1 MNLRINWN
9 YGAFGNAGANAR
21 FRPRQN
27 PCRFKSE
34 HAMPAASN
42 ANHLSASDGA
52 WLLASRQA
60 NPAVARYVRDLQG
73 YEEFRASLVRRRE
86 LPHGGV
92 VLVINFGAKWRVANP
107 RRQAPAQSYD
117 SFVAGVDDF
126 ASLVDC
132 GGRAFCLQVNFTPIG
147 ARRFFG
153 LPMHELSRRVV
164 PLGDIMGGD
173 ADRLADRLFQAP
185 NWDSR
190 FDIAEQAI
198 LAHLPRAPREDAG
211 ILWAWDRLARND
223 GQCSIAG
230 LARELDCSRKHLVA
244 RFRDQIGLPP
254 KSIAGIMRFNRALR
268 LIGGTA
274 QPDLAAIAAEAG
286 YFDQPHFNRDFL
298 ALSGITPGEFLR
310 ARLLDGD
317 GVGA

>member
-1 MNLRINWN
+1 M
-9 YGAFGNAGANAR
+9 AAN
-21 FRPRQN
+21 PNSRQ
-27 PCRFKSE
+27 
-34 HAMPAASN
+34 
-42 ANHLSASDGA
+42 LSATDGA
-52 WLLASRQA
+52 WLLASRSA
-60 NPAVARYVRDLQG
+60 SPALARYVRDYQG

-92 VLVINFGAKWRVANP
+92 VLVINFGAAWRVTDP
-107 RRQAPAQSYD
+107 RRGDAARSYD

-153 LPMHELSRRVV
+153 LPMHELTRRVV
-164 PLGDIMGGD
+164 PLGDIVGGD

-185 NWDSR
+185 DWDAR
-190 FDIAEQAI
+190 FGIVEEAI
-198 LAHLPRAPREDAG
+198 VARASVSPLEDAG
-211 ILWAWDRLARND
+211 VAWAWNRIARHG
-223 GQCSIAG
+223 GQCSIGG
-230 LARELDCSRKHLVA
+230 LARELDCSRKHLAA

-254 KSIAGIMRFNRALR
+254 KSIAGIVRFNRALR
-268 LIGGTA
+268 LIGGVP
-274 QPDLAAIAAEAG
+274 QPDLAQIAAEAG
-286 YFDQPHFNRDFL
+286 YFDQSHFNRDFL

-317 GVGA
+317 GIGA